1 MGWIWFKGIKTRK
14 PAKTASLMLDTAA
27 AEQSFVG
34 RGPLKG
40 GCGER
45 PVSISFRVTL
55 WGLLE
60 PGQDRLHLLP
70 LPGSFGTPALAWGFS
85 VGQPGSQLQQV
96 PPVASGAVP
105 PSCTPTFAWCLGR
118 PGLAQRVPQT
128 HNPGDVRNFSRT
140 HLEAQKGEGGG
151 PECLPA

>member
-27 AEQSFVG
+27 AEQSFLG

-55 WGLLE
+55 RGTAGARAGSSAPSPASWVIWDSSPCLGLQRGTAWLTAPAGPASGLWGRPTLMHTYLCLVSWP
-60 PGQDRLHLLP
+60 PGAGTKSAPDPQPWGCQKLLP
-70 LPGSFGTPALAWGFS
+70 DPPQGSER
-85 VGQPGSQLQQV
+85 
-96 PPVASGAVP
+96 
-105 PSCTPTFAWCLGR
+105 GR
-118 PGLAQRVPQT
+118 RRA
-128 HNPGDVRNFSRT
+128 
-140 HLEAQKGEGGG
+140 
-151 PECLPA
+151 